1 MVAKNPPKFK
11 SMITPEA
18 QSILDTFGFEHVGT
32 NKNQRD
38 QHLFM
43 ATTPTQD
50 VVISLPINAGKE
62 DLLEAIVASGRAQ
75 QRQAVRDAHQGW
87 LNTFKG

>member
-1 MVAKNPPKFK
+1 
-11 SMITPEA
+11 MITSEA
-18 QSILDTFGFEHVGT
+18 QSILDTFGFEHVGP

-43 ATTPTQD
+43 ATTPAQD
-50 VVISLPINAGKE
+50 IVISLPVDAGKE
-62 DLLEAIVASGRAQ
+62 DLLEAIVATGRAQ
-75 QRQAVRDAHQGW
+75 NRQAVRDAHQNW